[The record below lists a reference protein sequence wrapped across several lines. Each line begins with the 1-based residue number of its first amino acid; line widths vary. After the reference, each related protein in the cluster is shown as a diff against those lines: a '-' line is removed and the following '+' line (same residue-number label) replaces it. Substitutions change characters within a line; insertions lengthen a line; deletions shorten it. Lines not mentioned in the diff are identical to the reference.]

1 MDQGLELSR
10 LHRLHKHFINLGI
23 QFWSIA
29 THDFFSCSRQSH
41 TLNVPKQ
48 SRSWRTIA
56 MDEWQ
61 KAPGLRY
68 GFEQQK
74 FFYTV
79 WYRIY
84 IYIMNI
90 YIYIIYTYIRTYTY
104 RYKYIYRVTAKYPLP
119 SARTFFRSHHSGLK
133 FMQWCFFC
141 SGVAPGF
148 WLLFW
153 ACEAFCHTSWP
164 STSAL
169 HSTGIY
175 CEILGIDLRERE
187 GVSRKTYLYFCIAS
201 LCKLGGGFPSMST
214 FACDGNSNVYK
225 FTLKKTNIDVQNQ
238 PC

>member
-1 MDQGLELSR
+1 MIFFRVHGNHIRSTCPNNQGHGEPLLWTSGK
-10 LHRLHKHFINLGI
+10 KHLDC
-23 QFWSIA
+23 A
-29 THDFFSCSRQSH
+29 TV
-41 TLNVPKQ
+41 LN
-48 SRSWRTIA
+48 SRSSSILFDT
-56 MDEWQ
+56 E
-61 KAPGLRY
+61 
-68 GFEQQK
+68 
-74 FFYTV
+74 
-79 WYRIY
+79 Y